1 MWLMGGY
8 NPVKYLSPI
17 GEIMG
22 GWDNGAAADQG
33 KGGEGDYPLT
43 GTAEK
48 NAS

>member
-22 GWDNGAAADQG
+22 GWDNGAAAHQG
-33 KGGEGDYPLT
+33 LFL
-43 GTAEK
+43 
-48 NAS
+48 